1 MTVGRACHGKRSGEI
16 GPIYPRSIDAATAPL
31 PVLAG
36 ANVLVAGSSS
46 FAEAGGVTAV
56 MERLRTAINLGSEVT
71 VTV

>member
-1 MTVGRACHGKRSGEI
+1 MEKGAVKLA
-16 GPIYPRSIDAATAPL
+16 PSILAADAATPSLA
-31 PVLAG
+31 VLAG
-36 ANVLVAGSSS
+36 ANVLVAGSSI